1 MLLPVRLF
9 GFFFLV
15 VVNGNGLKV
24 FLFKNLIAIQAADIV
39 YAIATVEKFDSLV
52 LATLHSGN

>member
-39 YAIATVEKFDSLV
+39 YAIATVEEFGSLV

>member
-1 MLLPVRLF
+1 MLLPMRLL

-15 VVNGNGLKV
+15 VVNGNGLEV
-24 FLFKNLIAIQAADIV
+24 LLFKNLIAIQAADII
-39 YAIATVEKFDSLV
+39 YAISTVEEFDSLV

>member
-1 MLLPVRLF
+1 MLLPVRLL

-15 VVNGNGLKV
+15 VVNGNGFEIL
-24 FLFKNLIAIQAADIV
+24 LFKDLIAIQAADIV
-39 YAIATVEKFDSLV
+39 YAIATVEEFDSLV

>member
-1 MLLPVRLF
+1 MLLPVRLL

-15 VVNGNGLKV
+15 VVNGYGFEIL
-24 FLFKNLIAIQAADIV
+24 LFKNLITIEAADII
-39 YAIATVEKFDSLV
+39 YAIATVEEFDSLV